1 MNNSQSTL
9 TFPAVS
15 GKPVT
20 AAFDGGDITS
30 DAGLLLVSE
39 ADRRLSI
46 TEAMVSSMEDR
57 RQPGKVQHAL
67 EELVRARVYAVVQG
81 YSDCNDIDSL
91 RSDPALKLGCGML
104 PSEKD
109 LASQPTLSRFENA
122 VSARDLK
129 RAATAV
135 AREMLKQV
143 PVDTRV
149 VTLEVD
155 ATDDPCHGQQQLELF
170 NGYYREHCYVP
181 LLVHLAESDG
191 RRHLLLT
198 LLRAGNASSGKGL
211 NGLMREAI
219 RLVRERLG
227 NRVVILVRADSG
239 FGTGRFIDFLC
250 EQKVHFVLG
259 LPSNSILTGL
269 AERAHIRAAVGYKF
283 RGEGYRVFDEFL
295 YGARK
300 GWAQRHRVVVKVEMT
315 QGAFNPRYVVSS
327 LKEGDPEEIY
337 EFYCARGEQ
346 ENRIKEFKIDMDSGR
361 TSCSR
366 FTANRFRLLI
376 HTAAYAVMNGM
387 RKLLSGT
394 IWERSQMGVL
404 RLRLLKVGARVIES
418 SRRVCFHLP
427 SSYPNKKDWEQLM
440 SRLQAIAPGIT

>member
-1 MNNSQSTL
+1 MNNSQTTL
-9 TFPAVS
+9 AFPAVS
-15 GKPVT
+15 GKTVI

-39 ADRRLSI
+39 ADRRLGI

-57 RQPGKVQHAL
+57 RQPGKVQHTL
-67 EELVRARVYAVVQG
+67 EELVRSRVYAVVQG

-129 RAATAV
+129 RAVTAV
-135 AREMLKQV
+135 AREVLKQV
-143 PVDTRV
+143 PVDTRL

-181 LLVHLAESDG
+181 LLVHLVDGDG

-227 NRVVILVRADSG
+227 KRVIILVRADSG

-250 EQKVHFVLG
+250 EQKVQFVLG
-259 LPSNSILTGL
+259 LPSNSVLTRL
-269 AERAHIRAAVGYKF
+269 AERAHIKAAVGYKF
-283 RGEGYRVFDEFL
+283 KGEGYRVFDEFP
-295 YGARK
+295 YRARRN
-300 GWAQRHRVVVKVEMT
+300 WAREHRVVVKVEIT
-315 QGAFNPRYVVSS
+315 QRTFNPRYVVSS
-327 LKEGDPEEIY
+327 LREGDPEEIY

-376 HTAAYAVMNGM
+376 HTAAYALMNGM

-418 SRRVCFHLP
+418 ARRVCFHLP
-427 SSYPNKKDWEQLM
+427 TSYPNKKDWEQLM
-440 SRLQAIAPGIT
+440 SRLQAMPQRVT